1 MTKYA
6 KTARRSLFKKQKSMF
21 CGAVFEVSAQSL
33 DLIERLIG
41 FESIRINGHTN

>member
-6 KTARRSLFKKQKSMF
+6 KTARRSLFKRPNSMF
-21 CGAVFEVSAQSL
+21 GGAVFEVSAQSL

-41 FESIRINGHTN
+41 FEFI

>member
-21 CGAVFEVSAQSL
+21 CGAVFEVFAQSL

-41 FESIRINGHTN
+41 FESI

>member
-21 CGAVFEVSAQSL
+21 CGAVFEVTSKSL
-33 DLIERLIG
+33 YFIERLIG
-41 FESIRINGHTN
+41 FESI